1 MEKIDE
7 FENKMDACQNKKKNA
22 KWLFLYNNNSTN
34 DTSTSKPMN
43 FENYASCSSRSK
55 TIVDSFFFHKRNN
68 KWKQNL

>member
-1 MEKIDE
+1 MNFKIRWMLA
-7 FENKMDACQNKKKNA
+7 KTKKNA

-34 DTSTSKPMN
+34 DASPSKPMN

-55 TIVDSFFFHKRNN
+55 TTVYSFFFHKRNN